1 MEASARIIGD
11 ENGLRDVVRLAKR
24 LARVDATVL
33 VSGETGVGKEL
44 FARTI
49 HAESDCRHG
58 PFVALNCGGLSRE
71 LLASEL
77 FGCAEGALG
86 GARRSGMTGKIE
98 AANGGTL
105 FLDEVAEL
113 PLDLQPYLLRVLEG
127 GEVYPVGSSKPRR
140 VHFRLISAC
149 DRPLRNE
156 VAEGRFRMDLCY
168 RLSVTS
174 LNIPPLR
181 HRRMDIPELVE
192 HFAESSAAHHGLPK
206 RRFSDEVL
214 RALMNHTW
222 PGNVRELRNV
232 IESITLLATDE
243 VVELGSLPSEL
254 LEGPAA
260 KRDRARVEGQAPPD
274 STLRL
279 VEKDA
284 ISAAILTRQGNLTQ
298 VARDLNISR
307 STLYLKI
314 EKHAL
319 DPVLDEARL
328 GA

>member
-33 VSGETGVGKEL
+33 VSGETGVGKEV
-44 FARTI
+44 FARAI
-49 HAESDCRHG
+49 HAESASSHG
-58 PFVALNCGGLSRE
+58 PFVALNCAGLTRE

-77 FGCAEGALG
+77 FGYVDGAFA
-86 GARRSGMTGKIE
+86 GARRGGMAGKIE
-98 AANGGTL
+98 AASGGTL
-105 FLDEVAEL
+105 FLDHVTEL
-113 PLDLQPYLLRVLEG
+113 PLDLQPYLLRVLDG
-127 GEVYPVGSSKPRR
+127 GEVYPLGSTKPRR
-140 VHFRLISAC
+140 VSFRLISAC
-149 DRPLRNE
+149 NRPLRND
-156 VAEGRFRMDLCY
+156 VTEGRFRMDLFY

-192 HFAESSAAHHGLPK
+192 HFAASAAAKHGLPK

-214 RALMNHTW
+214 RMLMNHNW
-222 PGNVRELRNV
+222 PGNVSELRKV
-232 IESITLLATDE
+232 IETITLLATGE
-243 VVELGSLPSEL
+243 AVITSLPSQL
-254 LEGPAA
+254 LEAPPAA
-260 KRDRARVEGQAPPD
+260 RSATQAPRDP
-274 STLRL
+274 SVGR

-284 ISAAILTRQGNLTQ
+284 ISAAILTRQGNLAQ

-307 STLYLKI
+307 STLYLKLK
-314 EKHAL
+314 KHAL

>member
-33 VSGETGVGKEL
+33 VSGEPGVGKEI

-49 HAESDCRHG
+49 HAGSACRHG
-58 PFVALNCGGLSRE
+58 PFVALNCSGLSRE

-77 FGCAEGALG
+77 FGCADGAFA
-86 GARRSGMTGKIE
+86 GARRCGTTGKIE
-98 AANGGTL
+98 ASNGGTL
-105 FLDEVAEL
+105 FLDGVAEL

-127 GEVYPVGSSKPRR
+127 GEVYPVGSSRPRR

-156 VAEGRFRMDLCY
+156 VAEGRFRMDLFY

-181 HRRMDIPELVE
+181 HRRMDIPELVD
-192 HFAESSAAHHGLPK
+192 HFAESAAAYHGLPK

-214 RALMNHTW
+214 RVLMNHTW

-232 IESITLLATDE
+232 IETITLVATDE
-243 VVELGSLPSEL
+243 VVDLGSLPSEL
-254 LEGPAA
+254 LDGPTVN
-260 KRDRARVEGQAPPD
+260 RDSVHGAPQASRDIPIG
-274 STLRL
+274 L